1 MFQATP
7 HIDVRTGPG
16 QHFVFTIEP
25 DSKVAPGTVAFSL
38 PQVQW
43 PSPYLRYTDLL
54 PTSDTAA
61 FSLPQVQL
69 PSPYL
74 RYSGLLPTS
83 GTVAFS
89 LPQVH

>member
-43 PSPYLRYTDLL
+43 PSPYLRY
-54 PTSDTAA
+54 
-61 FSLPQVQL
+61 
-69 PSPYL
+69 
-74 RYSGLLPTS
+74 SGLLPTS
-83 GTVAFS
+83 GIQWPSPYLRYTVAFS
-89 LPQVH
+89 LPQVQWPSP